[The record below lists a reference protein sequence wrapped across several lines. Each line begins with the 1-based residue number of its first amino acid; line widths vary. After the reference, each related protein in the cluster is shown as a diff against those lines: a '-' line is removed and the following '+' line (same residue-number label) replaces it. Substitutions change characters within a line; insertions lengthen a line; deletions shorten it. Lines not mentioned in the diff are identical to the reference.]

1 MKECLEMSAII
12 NNTFFYSKRQRDRFK
27 KRELLKEWYEQYPQI
42 FDEDD
47 FRITEK
53 QPNRHFFEW
62 LSAVLIF
69 QSTGYLSLVEKY
81 QFKIQKRKYGILK
94 EFAASGQ
101 ITAEVYDLIINRK
114 QYGFGNIQCPDLF
127 VYLPDGSDWYF
138 CEAKGAEVTTLS
150 QKKYFEKLSKVSGK
164 KIQLMKF
171 RELD

>member
-1 MKECLEMSAII
+1 MKECLEVSAII
-12 NNTFFYSKRQRDRFK
+12 NNTVFYSKRQRERCK
-27 KRELLKEWYEQYPQI
+27 KRELLKEWYKQYPQI

-47 FRITEK
+47 FRITVD
-53 QPNRHFFEW
+53 QPEGHYFEW
-62 LSAVLIF
+62 LSAILIF
-69 QSTGYLSLVEKY
+69 HNSGYLSLVEKY
-81 QFKIQKRKYGILK
+81 QFKSHKRKHDILK
-94 EFAASGQ
+94 QFASSGQ
-101 ITAEVYDLIINRK
+101 RSAELYELIINGEK
-114 QYGFGNIQCPDLF
+114 YGFGRSQCPDLF

>member
-1 MKECLEMSAII
+1 MSAII

-27 KRELLKEWYEQYPQI
+27 RRELLKEWYEQYPQI

-47 FRITEK
+47 FRISVK

-69 QSTGYLSLVEKY
+69 QSTGYLSLIEKY
-81 QFKIQKRKYGILK
+81 QFKIQMRKYGILK
-94 EFAASGQ
+94 DLAASGQ
-101 ITAEVYDLIINRK
+101 ISADVYDLIINRK

-138 CEAKGAEVTTLS
+138 CEAKGAEITTPS
-150 QKKYFEKLSKVSGK
+150 QMKYFEKLSKVSGK
-164 KIQLMKF
+164 NIQLMKF
-171 RELD
+171 REMD